1 MPCEPPA
8 WARRGSSPRSG
19 WTPANAMTTTSTSAP
34 KRSDERSFRRWR
46 PDPNFE
52 LIDADHRSWEPD
64 YRYPIALGWL
74 AQQLT

>member
-1 MPCEPPA
+1 
-8 WARRGSSPRSG
+8 
-19 WTPANAMTTTSTSAP
+19 MTTTSTSAP